1 MQHLTMRGRI
11 SYLGPNGV
19 ERGREWFHVT
29 VAPDGSRTMRAVSEI
44 DDSKILRDV
53 TLTVG
58 SGWRPRDSYVRVSV
72 ADELVGSG
80 WFEFTES
87 EARAEVS
94 SVALGRISQVVPTR
108 GRAPMFGA
116 HQVAGDGWQ
125 AGLLA
130 GHDGREPVRVDGIL
144 LSSRLPN
151 GASGPL
157 IDSTSMVA
165 ELIGEER
172 ISVRAGTFDTL
183 RYRFSP
189 EGLEPE
195 EVWVLEGSN
204 TLVRAV
210 WPHYGTTYELV
221 EYEEFGVRG

>member
-1 MQHLTMRGRI
+1 
-11 SYLGPNGV
+11 
-19 ERGREWFHVT
+19 
-29 VAPDGSRTMRAVSEI
+29 
-44 DDSKILRDV
+44 
-53 TLTVG
+53 
-58 SGWRPRDSYVRVSV
+58 
-72 ADELVGSG
+72 
-80 WFEFTES
+80 
-87 EARAEVS
+87 
-94 SVALGRISQVVPTR
+94 
-108 GRAPMFGA
+108 MFGA

-130 GHDGREPVRVDGIL
+130 GHDGRGPVRVDGIL

-204 TLVRAV
+204 TLVRAA

-221 EYEEFGVRG
+221 EYEVIGVAA